1 MTTSCLQ
8 PDRIKSSHH
17 SSKFEPGSSDIAR
30 TIFRS
35 CSMVPE
41 NKEQST
47 KDVHFMIDLRTWS
60 MVLQKVLQSTEP
72 HKEPRKN
79 ITTKGTRKEPA

>member
-1 MTTSCLQ
+1 MTLQ
-8 PDRIKSSHH
+8 EQSSEVALWYP
-17 SSKFEPGSSDIAR
+17 K
-30 TIFRS
+30 
-35 CSMVPE
+35 